1 MVTMVTK
8 EELVSQYK
16 SLGLSP
22 EKFVGLV
29 RGLGVKVRVDL
40 DKLADE
46 LQLVDGLL
54 ARSDLD
60 QVVQAL
66 ASLPEG
72 EARKRYGFTAFLVKR
87 GASKSNVTVAE
98 ALKGASFATQ
108 LALARG
114 AKELAL

>member
-1 MVTMVTK
+1 MVTK
-8 EELVSQYK
+8 EKLIEAWKAS
-16 SLGLSP
+16 GLTA
-22 EKFVGLV
+22 EKFVGL
-29 RGLGVKVRVDL
+29 LADLEVKVRVDL
-40 DKLADE
+40 TKLEEE
-46 LQLVDGLL
+46 LVLVNELL

-66 ASLPEG
+66 ANLPEG

-87 GASKSNVTVAE
+87 GASKSKVSIGE

-108 LALARG
+108 LALAKG

>member
-1 MVTMVTK
+1 MVTK
-8 EELVSQYK
+8 EELVSRYR
-16 SLGLSP
+16 SLGVAP
-22 EKFVGLV
+22 QQFVSLVKGLN
-29 RGLGVKVRVDL
+29 VKVRVDL
-40 DKLADE
+40 DKLEEE
-46 LQLVDGLL
+46 LVLVDGLL

-66 ASLPEG
+66 ANLPEG

-87 GASKSNVTVAE
+87 GASKSKVSIGE

-108 LALARG
+108 LSLAKG